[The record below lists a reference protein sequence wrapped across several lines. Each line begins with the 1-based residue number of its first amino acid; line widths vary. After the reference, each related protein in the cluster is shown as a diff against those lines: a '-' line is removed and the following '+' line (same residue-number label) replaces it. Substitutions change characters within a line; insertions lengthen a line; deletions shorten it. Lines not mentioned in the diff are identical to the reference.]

1 MKKFKKNDFK
11 NMKNKRTNRDFYSIL
26 SLYSSKK
33 EEELKVGLIIT
44 KKSGNAVY
52 RNRIRRIVQEFFRKN
67 SKKITKKEYL
77 LIFKKNKILNIKDTE
92 KELYSI
98 LEKIKNT
105 NSLK

>member
-1 MKKFKKNDFK
+1 MKKFKKNDFEK
-11 NMKNKRTNRDFYSIL
+11 MKQKRTNRNFYSML
-26 SLYSSKK
+26 TLYSSKK
-33 EEELKVGLIIT
+33 EEEVKVGLIIT
-44 KKSGNAVY
+44 KKSGKAVY

-67 SKKITKKEYL
+67 EKKITKKEYL

-92 KELYSI
+92 KELYDI